1 MCWCCVMKNSR
12 PDSPPNKEYVTPTE
26 NDILCGRGRAA
37 YGRPANQKLRVK
49 VFELLEEY
57 KSSTRTG
64 KTGVIR
70 GIIAELTQDG
80 GRFLKYDVDTQQWYD
95 GGIDAAKGR
104 IGAAMRDAA
113 TPDKV
118 KYIGKLGKARRS
130 AACTTKEQE
139 DEKTAFLPA
148 QPIGPFAAAQLPPLS
163 MSAPLDSTIVPF
175 SESSQY
181 HKLRQENPWVEE
193 SMARLQSP
201 FYQEEA
207 SARKWLPDIITP
219 AVTLSSDYVVREQE
233 AGAAPQHNASMPKQP
248 TVQQRGSQE
257 AEISEQRRE
266 RDQALMSHIVMF
278 NATRGAGL
286 LPTSSL
292 DPAALK
298 RRIAEFNASRGIV
311 LASLRSGGSGG
322 GVPPP
327 HQSNMYAGSV
337 RASMSVPDDMPWPP
351 HRSTRTNSSA
361 SGRTSSGIMSP
372 VGELFYVVRK
382 HDDEEASF
390 FTAMPGDRLDSTGTS
405 SSSRSNSNHNTENAG
420 AGTRGETMTATT
432 RRQSTASSVFS
443 FSEFLGLMQDQEG
456 AADDD
461 DEASFFTAALD
472 DIECPPEDIAKTTS
486 FESLKEFP

>member
-1 MCWCCVMKNSR
+1 
-12 PDSPPNKEYVTPTE
+12 
-26 NDILCGRGRAA
+26 
-37 YGRPANQKLRVK
+37 
-49 VFELLEEY
+49 
-57 KSSTRTG
+57 
-64 KTGVIR
+64 
-70 GIIAELTQDG
+70 
-80 GRFLKYDVDTQQWYD
+80 
-95 GGIDAAKGR
+95 
-104 IGAAMRDAA
+104 
-113 TPDKV
+113 
-118 KYIGKLGKARRS
+118 
-130 AACTTKEQE
+130 
-139 DEKTAFLPA
+139 
-148 QPIGPFAAAQLPPLS
+148 
-163 MSAPLDSTIVPF
+163 
-175 SESSQY
+175 
-181 HKLRQENPWVEE
+181 
-193 SMARLQSP
+193 MARLQSP

-233 AGAAPQHNASMPKQP
+233 ARAAPQHNASMPKQP